1 MGPKVCESKAA
12 PFGSIHWVH
21 FPVGTFGPPPLPAD
35 LACFALW
42 EFFTDLDFI
51 VLFPFQIKMRPPFGD
66 CGIIYK
72 IAVGTQDCVL
82 RPEGGI

>member
-1 MGPKVCESKAA
+1 MILDTKSMGPKVCESKAA
-12 PFGSIHWVH
+12 PFGLIHSVH

-51 VLFPFQIKMRPPFGD
+51 LFYLSKQKCDRRSA
-66 CGIIYK
+66 
-72 IAVGTQDCVL
+72 IAGSFTKLQLAL
-82 RPEGGI
+82 RISS